1 MTTEPNGLAAAEAI
15 LSQLDEDVTRLWTTK
30 GPKGKQIAEFLFTP
44 PGGQAARVI
53 ALALPSGRHQFYA
66 PCGIA
71 LPPVVEAEAEGEKQ
85 ADSEPETKLAD
96 TGKKGAKTE

>member
-15 LSQLDEDVTRLWTTK
+15 LAQLDEDVTRLWTTK
-30 GPKGKQIAEFLFTP
+30 GPKGKMIAEFLFTP

-71 LPPVVEAEAEGEKQ
+71 MPAPEEAS
-85 ADSEPETKLAD
+85 D
-96 TGKKGAKTE
+96 AKD

>member
-1 MTTEPNGLAAAEAI
+1 MTDQLTGLAAAEAI
-15 LSQLDEDVTRLWTTK
+15 LAQVDEDVTRLWTTK
-30 GPKGKQIAEFLFTP
+30 GPKGKEIAEFLFTP

-71 LPPVVEAEAEGEKQ
+71 VPPVADATEALTDK
-85 ADSEPETKLAD
+85 
-96 TGKKGAKTE
+96 

>member
-1 MTTEPNGLAAAEAI
+1 MTDQPNGLAAAEAQ
-15 LSQLDEDVTRLWTTK
+15 LAQLDEDVTRLWTTK
-30 GPKGKQIAEFLFTP
+30 GPKGKSIAEFLFTP

-71 LPPVVEAEAEGEKQ
+71 LPLVVDKPDEPMNEDVAAFAEAV
-85 ADSEPETKLAD
+85 
-96 TGKKGAKTE
+96 TGKKGAKAD